1 MRGVFIAIATLGLA
15 HLLAGQTP
23 TQSLN
28 SWSAKSPIE
37 KVYLHTDKEEYLA
50 GETIWFKAYLYA
62 EYIPDSISSVVYS
75 ELYDQNQQLIKRAI
89 LPVIDGDAFGDIDIP
104 DTARSGNYFFRAYSP
119 TMLNHDQEFL
129 YTKKIRV
136 VGKGKMPAIAEDKTL
151 RIEFFPEG
159 GNLVNGFSGAVAFK
173 ITNKSGVPVNGVG
186 VIRNQNGDS
195 ILSFE
200 SYHDGMGLFEIESKA
215 GVSYYAQLTGDPSS
229 EKFQLPQPV
238 EKGIAFSLMPDPQG
252 IYYSVKHLKDETAFA
267 ASYMIGQMGHRVVFE
282 KQFTSKE
289 DWVTGVINT
298 GKLYSGILQVT
309 VFNINGI
316 PLAERLWFVDNKEYL
331 LKGDL
336 KADTLNFNKKAL
348 NRITLSIKDT
358 IIGSFS
364 LSITDPDLS
373 VNELRTE
380 SIISNLL
387 LTSDLKGYIHNPA
400 YYFSSNNDS
409 AKTALDFVMMTNGW
423 RRFKW
428 VDLLAGKTSPVTYI
442 DPKYISLRGQINERD
457 SKKPVPNK
465 ELVVL
470 IKTPEN
476 ASNSSRMIK
485 TDATGNYKLD
495 SLIFYGRSRI
505 LFSDIRGKKS
515 KWIDVINKSDSLSK
529 SYSLAKI
536 NAGLFPSISRQAL
549 ASVIDGKMK
558 NAYESLSVFDNTL
571 EEVIVS
577 TRKKSPLELM
587 DEKYT
592 TGMFSGDALKTID
605 LLNADDAFGYSSIF
619 EYIEARIPGV
629 TVAKDGFDYTIYY
642 RQAVTMSA
650 SGPIPMTIFLNE
662 MQTDI
667 SFVSA
672 IPVTE
677 IAMVKIY
684 NSFVGVSGNAPGG
697 VLSVYTKKGSDLF
710 KAMPSSADV
719 FEYSGFSFIRE
730 FYSPNYSVDSLKN
743 QNDNRITLLWKP
755 DIYLRTINPVV
766 PIRFYNN
773 DYSKRFKVVVEGM
786 TKDGKMIFLE
796 KIFAAPPPKGF

>member
-1 MRGVFIAIATLGLA
+1 MRGVFIAIATLGFT
-15 HLLAGQTP
+15 HFIAGQTP
-23 TQSLN
+23 TQTLN
-28 SWSAKSPIE
+28 NWSAKSPIE
-37 KVYLHTDKEEYLA
+37 KVYLHTDRAEYLA

-62 EYIPDSISSVVYS
+62 EYIPDSISSVVYA
-75 ELYDQNQQLIKRAI
+75 ELYDQNQQLVNRVI

-104 DTARSGNYFFRAYSP
+104 DTAKSGNYFIRAYSP
-119 TMLNHDQEFL
+119 TMLNHDNDFL

-136 VGKGKMPAIAEDKTL
+136 VGKGKMPLVAEDKTPQ
-151 RIEFFPEG
+151 IEFFPEG
-159 GNLVNGFSGAVAFK
+159 GNLVNGYSIGVAYK
-173 ITNKSGVPVNGVG
+173 ITNKSGVPVNGTG
-186 VIRNQNGDS
+186 IIRNQNGDS
-195 ILSFE
+195 ILAFE
-200 SYHDGMGLFEIESKA
+200 SYHDGMGLFEIESKP
-215 GVSYYAQLTGDPSS
+215 GVSYYAQLTGDAGK

-252 IYYSVKHLKDETAFA
+252 IYYSVKHNKDEAAFA
-267 ASYMIGQMGHRVVFE
+267 ASYMIGQMDHRVVFE
-282 KQFTSKE
+282 KKFSSKE
-289 DWVTGVINT
+289 DWITGVINT

-309 VFNINGI
+309 VFNINGL

-336 KADTLNFNKKAL
+336 RADTLNFNKKAL
-348 NRITLSIKDT
+348 NHITLSIKDT

-373 VNELRTE
+373 ANELRTE

-400 YYFSSNNDS
+400 YYFSSDNDS
-409 AKTALDFVMMTNGW
+409 VKTALDFVMMTNGW

-428 VDLLAGKTSPVTYI
+428 VDLLAGRTSPVTYI

-457 SKKPVPNK
+457 SRKPVPDK

-495 SLIFYGRSRI
+495 SLIFYGHSRI

-529 SYSLAKI
+529 IYPLAKI
-536 NAGLFPSISRQAL
+536 NTRFFPSISHHAL
-549 ASVIDGKMK
+549 ASVIDGRL
-558 NAYESLSVFDNTL
+558 NSAYSSLSAFDKTL

-577 TRKKSPLELM
+577 ARKKSPLELL
-587 DEKYT
+587 DEKYAS
-592 TGMFSGDALKTID
+592 GMFSGDAMKTLD
-605 LLNADDAFGYSSIF
+605 LLNADDAVGYPSIF

-629 TVAKDGFDYTIYY
+629 TVAREGFDYTIYY

-650 SGPIPMTIFLNE
+650 GGPIPMTIFLNE
-662 MQTDI
+662 MQTDV
-667 SFVSA
+667 SFISA

-684 NSFVGVSGNAPGG
+684 NSFVAVTGNAPGG
-697 VLSVYTKKGSDLF
+697 VLSIYTKKGSDLF

-719 FEYSGFSFIRE
+719 FEYNGFSFIRE
-730 FYSPNYSVDSLKN
+730 FYSPNYSVDSLKK
-743 QNDNRITLLWKP
+743 QNDHRITLVWKP

-773 DYSKRFKVVVEGM
+773 DNSKRFKVIIEGM
-786 TKDGKMIFLE
+786 TKDGKMLFLE